1 MVRHIPAAAGIL
13 LAMSPVTASAQT
25 APGPA
30 AGPRAE
36 MVQAYE
42 EAGAE
47 TGLMYGVRIGYDFL
61 LAPNLLLGPEG
72 EASNSTL
79 ETIATATVET
89 DFVVTSET
97 AFGRTLY
104 AGGRIA
110 LIVSPRVSIYG
121 RAGYVNRRLSGR
133 ISIDRLAPSG
143 TNTLVASQRFQSFHD
158 GLRVGVGTQ
167 ARLMGSLYGGIEY
180 RFDAYRGLPDS
191 HQTALTLG
199 LRF

>member
-1 MVRHIPAAAGIL
+1 MVRYIPTAAGIV
-13 LAMSPVTASAQT
+13 LAMSPINASAQT
-25 APGPA
+25 APA

-42 EAGAE
+42 ETGAE
-47 TGLMYGVRIGYDFL
+47 TGLMYGVRIGYDFA
-61 LAPNLLLGPEG
+61 LARNVLLGPEG

-79 ETIATATVET
+79 ETSATSIVET
-89 DFVVTSET
+89 DFLVTSET

-110 LIVSPRVSIYG
+110 FVVHPRVSIYG

-133 ISIDRLAPSG
+133 ISIDRLGPSG
-143 TNTLVASQRFQSFHD
+143 ATTLIASQRFQSFHD

-167 ARLMGSLYGGIEY
+167 AGLIGSLYGGVEY
-180 RFDAYRGLPDS
+180 RFDSYEFLPDS